1 MLPINKGCALGNDF
15 LCELLLNISLAT
27 FLPANT
33 KLLLFPGGYGTTEQF
48 PECQTGKLSLGGS
61 REKEIS
67 LGHIS
72 FTRKNRWK
80 RHPRNSEDLPEGI

>member
-48 PECQTGKLSLGGS
+48 PECQTGKLSRGGAG
-61 REKEIS
+61 R
-67 LGHIS
+67 
-72 FTRKNRWK
+72 RKLVW
-80 RHPRNSEDLPEGI
+80 GT